1 MEIEEN
7 DTLMENLSAA
17 WDAVES
23 DEPVIDDEPATEEEP
38 LAAEASEASEAPEAT
53 AMEASEEPP
62 AEVPQASDLE
72 TPPAGLPPE
81 AREVWADVPP
91 AVKAAIAKREEDY
104 SRGVKMYAD
113 NAKRAQAM
121 DKTLAPYQQLFAMN
135 GGPQNTIPGLL
146 QTASVLQMG
155 APAQKAQ
162 IVAQLVK
169 QFGVDVRALDNA
181 LVGQGPPKEMQQQSE
196 LDQMLNQK
204 LQPLQQQL
212 QQYQQREQ
220 QEQQQQQQAVQT
232 ELQQFAAN
240 NEFYSDVRADM
251 ADLMDMASNRGRQ
264 MSLEEAYNT
273 ACAAHPQI
281 SKIINGRKSAE
292 EVGRR
297 RTAASSIHGGP
308 GGSMS
313 ADTTSL
319 TAALNDAW
327 DNAGRM

>member
-1 MEIEEN
+1 MDIEEN

-17 WDAVES
+17 WDAVEAEEPEEPAID
-23 DEPVIDDEPATEEEP
+23 DEPVIDDEP
-38 LAAEASEASEAPEAT
+38 LAAEAPEG
-53 AMEASEEPP
+53 EEPVASEEPP
-62 AEVPQASDLE
+62 AEAQQASDLE

-181 LVGQGPPKEMQQQSE
+181 LVGQGP
-196 LDQMLNQK
+196 
-204 LQPLQQQL
+204 
-212 QQYQQREQ
+212 
-220 QEQQQQQQAVQT
+220 
-232 ELQQFAAN
+232 
-240 NEFYSDVRADM
+240 
-251 ADLMDMASNRGRQ
+251 
-264 MSLEEAYNT
+264 
-273 ACAAHPQI
+273 
-281 SKIINGRKSAE
+281 
-292 EVGRR
+292 
-297 RTAASSIHGGP
+297 
-308 GGSMS
+308 
-313 ADTTSL
+313 
-319 TAALNDAW
+319 
-327 DNAGRM
+327 

>member
-1 MEIEEN
+1 MDIEEN

-17 WDAVES
+17 WDAVEAEEPEEPAID
-23 DEPVIDDEPATEEEP
+23 DEPVIDDEP
-38 LAAEASEASEAPEAT
+38 LAAEAPEG
-53 AMEASEEPP
+53 EEPVASEEPP
-62 AEVPQASDLE
+62 AEAQQASDLE

-81 AREVWADVPP
+81 AREVWKDVPP
-91 AVKAAIAKREEDY
+91 AVKAAISKREEDY
-104 SRGVKMYAD
+104 SRGIQMYAN

-121 DKTLAPYQQLFAMN
+121 DKTLAPYQQLFAVN

-155 APAQKAQ
+155 APAQKAEM
-162 IVAQLVK
+162 VANLIK

-181 LVGQGPPKEMQQQSE
+181 LVGQAPPKEMQQNSQFE
-196 LDQMLNQK
+196 QMLNEK
-204 LQPLQQQL
+204 LTPLQQQL
-212 QQYQQREQ
+212 QHYQQREQ
-220 QEQQQQQQAVQT
+220 MGQQQAQQQIQT
-232 ELQQFAAN
+232 ELQQFAQSK
-240 NEFYSDVRADM
+240 EFYADVRADM

-281 SKIINGRKSAE
+281 SKILNGRKSAD